1 MGSVSAVR
9 ARTSNSQLSCQ
20 ERGHGHSR
28 GRRGTRIL
36 RGIASHETAGCS
48 VSGAGRYYE
57 VSSAR
62 GLRLAIISSF
72 RAACWGLRVPCSQL
86 RTALVLT
93 LR

>member
-1 MGSVSAVR
+1 MGSVSATR
-9 ARTSNSQLSCQ
+9 ARTSNSQLSYQ
-20 ERGHGHSR
+20 SR
-28 GRRGTRIL
+28 GRGAKSRKARHRNTQANCLDAR
-36 RGIASHETAGCS
+36 AGCS
-48 VSGAGRYYE
+48 VFGAGRYYE

-86 RTALVLT
+86 RTAFVLT

>member
-1 MGSVSAVR
+1 MGVCQQLE
-9 ARTSNSQLSCQ
+9 ARRSQLPT
-20 ERGHGHSR
+20 ELPGKGTGHSR
-28 GRRGTRIL
+28 GRRETRIL
-36 RGIASHETAGCS
+36 RGIASDETAGCS

-86 RTALVLT
+86 RTAFVLT

>member
-1 MGSVSAVR
+1 MGVCQQLELVGA
-9 ARTSNSQLSCQ
+9 NSQLSYQ
-20 ERGHGHSR
+20 ARGTGQSR
-28 GRRGTRIL
+28 GRRHPGIL
-36 RGIASHETAGCS
+36 RGIASDETAGCS

-86 RTALVLT
+86 RTAFVLT